1 MRVTSATRVATYQ
14 SILNAARRLLLERGW
29 NGTTTRGIAEVAGIA
44 GGTLFNYF
52 PSKEAVAAALLREA
66 LQAAE
71 QVHQAH
77 RRGDEALEEALFG
90 WIWTQFRHLEPYR
103 AVLASAQA
111 AIFPP
116 LATGKAE
123 PGGAFLRQLQ
133 LRRFTELVAGYG
145 LEQALSP
152 VLLQLCWTLYLGV
165 LAHWAADRSPHQE
178 DTLALLDQSLI
189 LFCSAL
195 NQSSSVRG

>member
-1 MRVTSATRVATYQ
+1 MRVTAATKAAT
-14 SILNAARRLLLERGW
+14 SRAILEAARRVLLESGW
-29 NGTTTRGIAEVAGIA
+29 TGTTTRGIAEVAGIA

-52 PSKEAVAAALLREA
+52 PSKEAVVAALLREA

-71 QVHQAH
+71 QEHEAH

-116 LATGKAE
+116 LAAGPAE

-133 LRRFTELVAGYG
+133 LRRFSELVAGYG

-152 VLLQLCWTLYLGV
+152 
-165 LAHWAADRSPHQE
+165 
-178 DTLALLDQSLI
+178 
-189 LFCSAL
+189 
-195 NQSSSVRG
+195 